1 MPGNISTWQT
11 MFRWR
16 LLDFLVMSHDTSFVP
31 KCLFSMYQMFG
42 KRRSHSWKKA
52 FILQHQPGPNRKL
65 LCKYIPYCQMQFHIL
80 LKCMLLY
87 RSTQIFISSVYTFWV
102 VRAADEETVF
112 FTSTH
117 SLVTAPVSSVAFKAC
132 WSYVCGICW
141 GMWWPPPAPFWWCQM
156 ICSTLMMELR
166 LFYVFAVQSD
176 ITIKNSEQVYN
187 KWICS

>member
-1 MPGNISTWQT
+1 MPGNISTWHT

-117 SLVTAPVSSVAFKAC
+117 SLVTAPVSSDFPCLAAPGSALLHSRRAGLMSVASVEECDDRRLYHSDGAK
-132 WSYVCGICW
+132 WSAPPWWWNW
-141 GMWWPPPAPFWWCQM
+141 GFFMCLLYSR
-156 ICSTLMMELR
+156 ILL
-166 LFYVFAVQSD
+166 
-176 ITIKNSEQVYN
+176 
-187 KWICS
+187 